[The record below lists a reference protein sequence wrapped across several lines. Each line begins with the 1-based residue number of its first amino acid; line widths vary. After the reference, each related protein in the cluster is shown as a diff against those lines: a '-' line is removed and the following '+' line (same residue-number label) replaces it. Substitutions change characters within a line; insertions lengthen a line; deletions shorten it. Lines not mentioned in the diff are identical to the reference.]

1 MTVLVLKKPL
11 STQRVLVGAIS
22 AIALA
27 ALAWVATN
35 HDTGVVASG
44 VNNISGESFW
54 LQSGP
59 GSVDGQGRAISAAFK
74 TGLENMPKS
83 LQGTSVPEGMTEDS
97 QGNLVINQGIRDV
110 FEYFLSGSVDEPLS
124 TVHAR
129 ILAYIQSHL
138 GAKAAQQATSIL
150 DQYGAYK
157 MALPD
162 VANAYPGERAD
173 QVKARFAA
181 IKNMRR
187 ATLGAQVADAFFA
200 EEEAYALYTLNK
212 GEVMQDGGLT
222 LAQKNAR
229 IAELKKQLPPNTQES
244 ISTAE
249 MLQNLEEVQTDWKA
263 RGGSPE
269 ELRAAREAIV
279 GKEGAA
285 RLEAMDRET
294 AAWDARM
301 NTYLTQRAQILSD
314 PSIAPDMKPKR
325 IEALRAQSFKA
336 DEQLRVTALEGLHD
350 ETVAVAH

>member
-1 MTVLVLKKPL
+1 MTVLVLKKSL
-11 STQRVLVGAIS
+11 SPQLVLVGVIS
-22 AIALA
+22 IIALA
-27 ALAWVATN
+27 ALGWRFSS
-35 HDTGVVASG
+35 HDDGLGASG
-44 VNNISGESFW
+44 AHHLNGESFW
-54 LQSGP
+54 LQPGP
-59 GSVDGQGRAISAAFK
+59 GSVAGQVDTVAAHFK

-83 LQGTSVPEGMTEDS
+83 LQGTSVPEGMAEDDK
-97 QGNLVINQGIRDV
+97 GDLVITQGIRDV
-110 FEYFLSGSVDEPLS
+110 FEYFLAGSVDEPLS
-124 TVHAR
+124 TVRAR

-162 VANAYPGERAD
+162 VASAYPGERAD

-181 IKNMRR
+181 IKTMRR
-187 ATLGAQVADAFFA
+187 ATLGAQVADAFFG

-212 GEVMQDGGLT
+212 SEVLQDGSLT

-229 IAELKKQLPPNTQES
+229 IAELKKQLPANTQES

-279 GKEGAA
+279 GKDGAA

-301 NTYLTQRAQILSD
+301 TAYLTQRALILSD

-350 ETVAVAH
+350 ETVAAAH

>member
-1 MTVLVLKKPL
+1 MTVVVQKKLVLP
-11 STQRVLVGAIS
+11 QRALVGAVS
-22 AIALA
+22 VVALAIAGWLVSA
-27 ALAWVATN
+27 QV
-35 HDTGVVASG
+35 GRSG
-44 VNNISGESFW
+44 VMEAGRADGAAFW
-54 LQSGP
+54 LQAGP
-59 GSVDGQGRAISAAFK
+59 GSATGQANPTSAVFK
-74 TGLENMPKS
+74 TGLENMPRS
-83 LQGTSVPEGMTEDS
+83 LQGTNVPEGMAEDKL
-97 QGNLVINQGIRDV
+97 GNLVISQGIRDV

-129 ILAYIQSHL
+129 ILAYIKAQL
-138 GAKAAQQATSIL
+138 GAKAAQQAIQIL

-157 MALPD
+157 LALPE
-162 VANAYPGERAD
+162 VAQAYPGERID
-173 QVKARFAA
+173 QLKARMAA

-187 ATLGAQVADAFFA
+187 STLGVDVAGAFFG

-212 GEVMQDGGLT
+212 GEVMQDGSLT
-222 LAQKNAR
+222 LAQKNVR

-263 RGGSPE
+263 RGGSLE

-285 RLEAMDRET
+285 RLEAMDKET

-336 DEQLRVTALEGLHD
+336 EEQLRVTALEGLHD

>member
-1 MTVLVLKKPL
+1 MTVLVQKKL
-11 STQRVLVGAIS
+11 ALTQRVLVGSLSI
-22 AIALA
+22 IALA
-27 ALAWVATN
+27 IAGWMVSGHGGAGGASDLANV
-35 HDTGVVASG
+35 
-44 VNNISGESFW
+44 SGESFW

-59 GSVDGQGRAISAAFK
+59 GSATAQASAAPIAFK
-74 TGLENMPKS
+74 TGLENMPRS
-83 LQGTSVPEGMTEDS
+83 LQGTNVPEGMAEDS
-97 QGNLVINQGIRDV
+97 KGNLVISQGIRDV

-138 GAKAAQQATSIL
+138 GAKAAQQAISIL
-150 DQYGAYK
+150 DHYGAYK
-157 MALPD
+157 LALPE
-162 VANAYPGERAD
+162 VAQSYPGERLD
-173 QVKARFAA
+173 QLKARLAA
-181 IKNMRR
+181 IKSMRR
-187 ATLGAQVADAFFA
+187 STLGVDVAEAFFG

-212 GEVMQDGGLT
+212 GEVMQDGSLS
-222 LAQKNAR
+222 LVQKNAR
-229 IAELKKQLPPNTQES
+229 VAELKKQLPPNTQES

-263 RGGSPE
+263 RGGSLE

-325 IEALRAQSFKA
+325 IEALRAQNFKA